1 MVTPVPRPSNQ
12 FLYANMLMC
21 ERRGVDLY
29 NMLFLNN
36 INYCLC
42 GSWKVLCIQTEL
54 IMSTAAILDT
64 NVTSLVDRRL
74 LHETV
79 VSQLRDL
86 IVQGE
91 LAPETKLNE
100 RVLAEKLGTSRTP
113 LREAIKF
120 LASEGLVELLPNRG
134 AVVAALKPEKM
145 KEVFVVL
152 GALEALAGDLA
163 CRNATDADITEI
175 RALHYHML
183 AHHARGELAQYFRY
197 NQQIHIKLMECA
209 GNATLVQVY
218 RGLNAHVRRAR
229 YMANLSRER
238 WDKAVREHEEILDA
252 LVRRDGVRLQ
262 GLLRDHLANKLVLV
276 MEVLTAMQS
285 GAAR

>member
-1 MVTPVPRPSNQ
+1 MPDIPMPQASSVT
-12 FLYANMLMC
+12 FLA
-21 ERRGVDLY
+21 E
-29 NMLFLNN
+29 
-36 INYCLC
+36 
-42 GSWKVLCIQTEL
+42 
-54 IMSTAAILDT
+54 
-64 NVTSLVDRRL
+64 RRL

-79 VSQLRDL
+79 IDQLRDL

-100 RVLAEKLGTSRTP
+100 RVLAERLGTSRTP

-145 KEVFVVL
+145 QEVFVVL

-163 CRNATDADITEI
+163 CRNATEADIADI

-197 NQQIHIKLMECA
+197 NQQIHQRIIDCA
-209 GNATLVQVY
+209 GNATLAQAW
-218 RGLNAHVRRAR
+218 RAMNAHVKRAR
-229 YMANLSRER
+229 YLANLSRER
-238 WDKAVREHEEILDA
+238 WDKAVKEHEDMIDA
-252 LVRRDGVRLQ
+252 LLKRDGARLQ
-262 GLLRDHLANKLVLV
+262 VLLRDHLSNKLVMV
-276 MEVLTAMQS
+276 MEALQARKTE
-285 GAAR
+285 AAR

>member
-1 MVTPVPRPSNQ
+1 MESTMP
-12 FLYANMLMC
+12 
-21 ERRGVDLY
+21 D
-29 NMLFLNN
+29 
-36 INYCLC
+36 
-42 GSWKVLCIQTEL
+42 TL
-54 IMSTAAILDT
+54 IPQAS
-64 NVTSLVDRRL
+64 NVTSLAERRL

-79 VSQLRDL
+79 VDQLRDL

-100 RVLAEKLGTSRTP
+100 RVLAERLGTSRTP

-145 KEVFVVL
+145 QEVFVVL

-163 CRNATDADITEI
+163 CRNASEADIADI

-197 NQQIHIKLMECA
+197 NQQIHQRIIDCA
-209 GNATLVQVY
+209 GNATLAQAW
-218 RGLNAHVRRAR
+218 RAMNAHVRRAR
-229 YMANLSRER
+229 YLANLSGER
-238 WDKAVREHEEILDA
+238 WDKAVKEHEEMIEA
-252 LVRRDGVRLQ
+252 LIRRDGEKLQ
-262 GLLRDHLANKLVLV
+262 MLLRDHLANKLVMV
-276 MEVLTAMQS
+276 MEALQ
-285 GAAR
+285 ARKTEAVR